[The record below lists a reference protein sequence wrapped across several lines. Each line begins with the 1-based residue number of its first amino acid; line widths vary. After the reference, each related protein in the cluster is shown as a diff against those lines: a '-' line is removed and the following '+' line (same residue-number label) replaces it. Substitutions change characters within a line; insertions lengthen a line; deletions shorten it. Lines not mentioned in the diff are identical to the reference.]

1 MVSPNHL
8 VTQSSFRKSFDS
20 IEKGVSQK
28 IEFSSITLAFSKLF
42 QKNEYIM
49 QLIIW
54 EIFHPYLLF
63 FQNFLPLLNA
73 ILNISYFTKGI

>member
-8 VTQSSFRKSFDS
+8 VTQSTFRKSFDS
-20 IEKGVSQK
+20 IEQGVSQK
-28 IEFSSITLAFSKLF
+28 NEFSSITLAFSKLS

-49 QLIIW
+49 QLPFIVW

-63 FQNFLPLLNA
+63 FFDFQ
-73 ILNISYFTKGI
+73 Y